1 MRPIP
6 EYSPKYPFAIQVY
19 FLHCLASGCSDPAG
33 SDWTISDKKTKANL
47 LVTMRQ
53 PLTQEKTATW
63 YLKLLF
69 GFGRCRLLF
78 FVFRGMPAIF
88 PSIKCVLILKHRDFW
103 IVKNFR
109 RIFHS
114 KWHRRLGMQI
124 ALPYLFKIH
133 PKSQVHLHLCVRK
146 EHLIDTGP
154 VLAGGWHETSSCVL
168 LEQFSFLSSI
178 LHWWL
183 LWSSGSSRSSSH
195 ARQLPFRRRL
205 YIS

>member
-6 EYSPKYPFAIQVY
+6 EYSPKYPFAIQVD

-33 SDWTISDKKTKANL
+33 SDWTISKKTKANL

-69 GFGRCRLLF
+69 GFGRCHPLLF

-114 KWHRRLGMQI
+114 KLHRRLGMQI
-124 ALPYLFKIH
+124 ALPYFWKFIPN
-133 PKSQVHLHLCVRK
+133 PKFICIFVSASN
-146 EHLIDTGP
+146 T
-154 VLAGGWHETSSCVL
+154 
-168 LEQFSFLSSI
+168 
-178 LHWWL
+178 WL
-183 LWSSGSSRSSSH
+183 TLDQYWQGVDMKQ
-195 ARQLPFRRRL
+195 AVACF
-205 YIS
+205 